1 MRGQPLDQCRKG
13 HSPVWYRRDQ
23 GCPLCG
29 LATQI
34 GERHQVINQLR
45 RRIAELEMQLSGP
58 RPPDDPRGGN

>member
-1 MRGQPLDQCRKG
+1 MRGQPLDQCRRG

-34 GERHQVINQLR
+34 RERHSTFWVQGAPVAPGGIGVALR
-45 RRIAELEMQLSGP
+45 QNPSGEQS
-58 RPPDDPRGGN
+58 